1 MKDFNFFE
9 PYIDKKETSGYG
21 KLILYT
27 VAPVVILGMIVYPLI
42 NVFRINFLKKNITTI
57 KTNLESGAIY
67 ERLDAIERKKEKV
80 SEMEKKFALLE
91 DADRIIESRDIVN
104 DLLLNKITGKVPK
117 DIFFRS
123 LNLSSGQIQ
132 IQGTATNNLAIAQ
145 LENNLRS
152 DKDFKDIYIPN
163 ISLNEDLYDFSI
175 NFALKDAGGDN
186 TGQDDVVENGLEQK
200 DVGQNEIK

>member
-9 PYIDKKETSGYG
+9 PYIDKKEISGYG

-27 VAPVVILGMIVYPLI
+27 VASVVILGMIIYPLI
-42 NVFRINFLKKNITTI
+42 NVFRINSLKKNITTI
-57 KTNLESGAIY
+57 KTNLESGTIY
-67 ERLDAIERKKEKV
+67 ERLDAIERKKEEV
-80 SEMEKKFALLE
+80 SEMEKKFTLLE
-91 DADRIIESRDIVN
+91 DADRIIEDRDIVN
-104 DLLLNKITGKVPK
+104 DLLLNKITDKVPK

-123 LNLSSGQIQ
+123 LSLSSGQIQ
-132 IQGTATNNLAIAQ
+132 IRGSAANNLAIAQ

-163 ISLNEDLYDFSI
+163 ILLNEGLYDFSI

-186 TGQDDVVENGLEQK
+186 TEQDDVEENSSEQK
-200 DVGQNEIK
+200 DVGQDEIE